1 MSQAYEWQAKSA
13 LFVALGVMTGTILPI
28 GMTAPSFAK
37 SQFYDTRGY
46 WNQACI
52 EDLAQQKIISGYPDG
67 SFRPQF
73 PVTRA
78 QFAAM
83 VSKAFP
89 DAARVRSSSQFI
101 DVPLYSW
108 AYDPIRAAFQKG
120 FLSGYPGYNF
130 RPHRGISRAQAL
142 VALASGL
149 NYAPTRSAT
158 TVLYTYFSDAKT
170 IPLYA
175 HNGVAAAS
183 ERQLVVNY
191 PNVKLLRP
199 NKSAKRAEVASFLC
213 QALGGSKRGS
223 LVPPQ
228 YIVGLSSSAF
238 YPRFRTLTTFDN
250 STQ

>member
-1 MSQAYEWQAKSA
+1 MLQVRKRQSKPA
-13 LFVALGVMTGTILPI
+13 LFVALGMMVGTILPV

-37 SQFYDTRGY
+37 SQFYDTKGY
-46 WNQACI
+46 WSQACV
-52 EDLAQQKIISGYPDG
+52 EELAQQKIISGYPDG
-67 SFRPQF
+67 SFRPNF

-89 DAARVRSSSQFI
+89 DANRVRFPAEFI

-108 AYDPIRAAFQKG
+108 AYSPIREATRTG

-149 NYAPTRSAT
+149 NYAPTRPAT

-170 IPLYA
+170 VPHYA
-175 HNGVAAAS
+175 RNGVAAAS

-199 NKSAKRAEVASFLC
+199 NKSAKRADIASFLC
-213 QALGGSKRGS
+213 QALDNSKKGS
-223 LVPPQ
+223 LIPAQYVVGFSIPTVYPP
-228 YIVGLSSSAF
+228 VRASTATDNLS
-238 YPRFRTLTTFDN
+238 R
-250 STQ
+250 